1 MQLLKTLGGSKK
13 TNVKPKQHTN
23 EGFIESLTGI
33 GNSAFDSMR
42 NDLLK
47 SVANDARIQIAGGE
61 VHPKNSSNESGD
73 LSAGQE
79 LDLAQVKREV
89 HEITE
94 QGQDY
99 VREIIHAGKN
109 AGAENSREIQVKI
122 QEILIEIKQLAK
134 SAKEVQAQVEVI
146 SIEQTTQDK
155 GAYHVSFLEQMLEF
169 LRDTRLNVEDSL
181 AWFKSL
187 RSKKAARQYGVL
199 AKKHGAQF
207 MLSNERAAVT
217 QTG

>member
-1 MQLLKTLGGSKK
+1 MQLLKTLGSSRK
-13 TNVKPKQHTN
+13 THIKPKQHTN

-33 GNSAFDSMR
+33 GGTAFDSFK
-42 NDLLK
+42 NDLVK
-47 SVANDARIQIAGGE
+47 PGATDIKTQIAGGE
-61 VHPKNSSNESGD
+61 LHPKNPSQERGD

-79 LDLAQVKREV
+79 LDLAQIKKETLR
-89 HEITE
+89 ITE
-94 QGQDY
+94 QGQNY

-134 SAKEVQAQVEVI
+134 SAKEVQTQIEVI

-155 GAYHVSFLEQMLEF
+155 GAYHVSFLEQMLGF
-169 LRDTRLNVEDSL
+169 LRDARLNVDDSL
-181 AWFKSL
+181 AWFKAL
-187 RSKKAARQYGVL
+187 RSKKASRQYGVL
-199 AKKHGAQF
+199 AKKHGASF
-207 MLSNERAAVT
+207 MLSNERSAVT

>member
-33 GNSAFDSMR
+33 GSSTLDSFK
-42 NDLLK
+42 NDFIRPGATDVK
-47 SVANDARIQIAGGE
+47 IQIAGGE
-61 VHPKNSSNESGD
+61 VHPNNSSNESGD
-73 LSAGQE
+73 LSEGAE
-79 LDLAQVKREV
+79 LDLSQVKQEV
-89 HEITE
+89 RKITE

-109 AGAENSREIQVKI
+109 AGEENSREIQVKI

-134 SAKEVQAQVEVI
+134 STKEVQAQVEII
-146 SIEQTTQDK
+146 SLEQTTQDK
-155 GAYHVSFLEQMLEF
+155 GTYHVSFLEQMLGF
-169 LRDTRLNVEDSL
+169 LRDARLNVEDSL
-181 AWFKSL
+181 AWFKAL
-187 RSKKAARQYGVL
+187 RSKKAQRQYGVL
-199 AKKHGAQF
+199 AKKHGASF
-207 MLSNERAAVT
+207 MLSNERSAVT